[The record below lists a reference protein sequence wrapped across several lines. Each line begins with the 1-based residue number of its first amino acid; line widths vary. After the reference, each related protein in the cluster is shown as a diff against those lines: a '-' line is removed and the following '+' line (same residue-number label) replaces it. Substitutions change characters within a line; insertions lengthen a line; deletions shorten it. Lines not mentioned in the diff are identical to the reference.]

1 MLKMFGVGVAMG
13 NAIQEV
19 KDIVDDITFSNEE
32 DGVAAWLEKWIIRG
46 MNMSRQNICSSRK

>member
-1 MLKMFGVGVAMG
+1 MFGVGVAMG